1 MKIVIYDNG
10 KTINYS
16 SAHNVTVEYG
26 VGIDDLI
33 AAIETGREIVP
44 GVTADYEYTLT
55 DARRDARQR
64 RKEMKDGMQKHRDR

>member
-44 GVTADYEYTLT
+44 GVTADYEYTLA